1 MPSPTSPSV
10 WASDYCKNTG
20 VLWHWTLVARDHS
33 NAGSNAVAMFVKLK
47 IVKCP
52 PVL

>member
-1 MPSPTSPSV
+1 MLSPTSPSV